1 MNLNA
6 DPTIGQPGDAVL
18 VRDPS
23 GDGVLEA
30 AVWLATD
37 QPPPEHQT
45 VYVRADS
52 TQCVRLAVDRRAVTL
67 ITLSWWNR

>member
-6 DPTIGQPGDAVL
+6 DPTTGRPGDAVL

-30 AVWLATD
+30 CAWLATD
-37 QPPPEHQT
+37 QPPPKHQK
-45 VYVRADS
+45 VYLRADS
-52 TQCVRLAVDRRAVTL
+52 TQCVRLAVARRAVAL